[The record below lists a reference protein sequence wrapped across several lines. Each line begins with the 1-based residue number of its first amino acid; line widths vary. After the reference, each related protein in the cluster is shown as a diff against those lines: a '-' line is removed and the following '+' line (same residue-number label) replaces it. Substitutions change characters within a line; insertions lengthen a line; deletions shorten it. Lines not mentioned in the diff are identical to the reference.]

1 MSKDVGSSLPPRRPP
16 PGTTSLPPWL
26 RAHRWAEP
34 LLSCP
39 LGYLR
44 MLSASEPG
52 TSRMVS
58 TPGHW
63 SLWVGTQPRKPS
75 FQFWVTPTTSL
86 SELGW
91 KQSTGGGHSAQ
102 FRFLKASNVTT
113 SSPDRPKGLTE
124 SGRVG
129 KWQKG
134 R

>member
-44 MLSASEPG
+44 MLSASKPG
-52 TSRMVS
+52 TSGMVS

-63 SLWVGTQPRKPS
+63 SLWVVTQPRKPS

-86 SELGW
+86 SGHRL
-91 KQSTGGGHSAQ
+91 TGLEAKHWRWAFSPIPV
-102 FRFLKASNVTT
+102 LK
-113 SSPDRPKGLTE
+113 
-124 SGRVG
+124 G
-129 KWQKG
+129 K
-134 R
+134 